1 MGLVVGIDVSKRRL
15 DLASRPDGAS
25 WQQPNTPV
33 GIAAVIAR
41 LLEAEGIQRVVL
53 EASGGYERACAT
65 ALQTAGLPAVVVDPR
80 RVRWF
85 AHATGQRAKT
95 DALDAALL
103 ARSGEQVE
111 LPGAERPV
119 LSPARQR
126 IAALAKRRR
135 QLGEM
140 VVMEKGRLDTETD
153 STTRAS
159 MQTHMAWLVA
169 EQKRLQAELERVV
182 DADAECAQQAK
193 LLCSVPG
200 VAMKTAGALLGELPE
215 LGTLGGKKAAALV
228 GVAPYARESGQQRG
242 ARHIGGG
249 RAGVRS
255 ALYMAAMVAGMWNPV
270 LKAFKQKLVA
280 AGKPKKVATIAV
292 ARKLIVILDAMLRDG
307 TSWQPPAPQAS

>member
-65 ALQTAGLPAVVVDPR
+65 ALQTAGLPAVVVDLR

>member
-25 WQQPNTPV
+25 WQEPNTPV
-33 GIAAVIAR
+33 GIAAVVAR
-41 LLEAEGIQRVVL
+41 LLHAEGVTRVVL

-65 ALQTAGLPAVVVDPR
+65 ALQGAALPAVVVDPR

-85 AHATGQRAKT
+85 AQATGQRAKT

-103 ARSGEQVE
+103 ARYGEQVE
-111 LPGAERPV
+111 VSGAERPA

-126 IAALAKRRR
+126 IAALAQRRR

-140 VVMEKGRLDTETD
+140 VVMETGRLDTETD
-153 STTRAS
+153 PETRAS
-159 MQTHMAWLVA
+159 MQTHRDWLVA
-169 EQKRLQAELERVV
+169 EQGRLQTAVEQVV
-182 DADAECAQQAK
+182 AADRECAARAQ

-200 VAMKTAGALLGELPE
+200 VAMKTAGVLLGELPE

-255 ALYMAAMVAGMWNPV
+255 ALYMAALVAGRWNPV
-270 LKAFKQKLVA
+270 LRDFKQRLVA

-307 TSWQPPAPQAS
+307 TPWRPPAASGV